1 MTRGGFSIGSLF
13 DIDIHIDWSWLFI
26 FLLVTWSLAAGFGQF
41 HSDWSAAIRW
51 GTAIIAALLFFASVL
66 AHEMAHSLMA
76 RTQGMSVRRITLFLF
91 GGVSNIQRHPPS
103 PTAEFLIAI
112 VGPITSIV
120 LGVLFI
126 LLSGATAGSI
136 SGAMTN
142 PGELISQLGP
152 ATTLLLWLGPINI
165 ALGVFNLVPGF
176 PLDGGRVLRSILWG
190 ATDNLRQATR
200 WASYAGQSVAWLLI
214 ISGVAMIFG
223 AQIPFLGTGV
233 VNGIWI
239 AFIGWFLNNAS
250 QQSYR
255 QIVIQDVLEDV
266 SVSRVMREHV
276 ESVAPDISISQ
287 FVDDHLMETDDHSFP
302 VLDGDRL
309 VGVVS
314 LGDVRSISRSD
325 WPDVS
330 VREVMTPAEQLVTVH
345 ADEEAADALDKLVQ
359 RDVRQVP
366 VVRDDLLV
374 GMLSRRDLVRWLQLH
389 SDAEMGGGSGQA
401 AQALSG

>member
-13 DIDIHIDWSWLFI
+13 DIEIHIDWSWLFI
-26 FLLVTWSLAAGFGQF
+26 FLLVTWSLASGLGQF
-41 HSDWSAAIRW
+41 HSDWSAALRW

-76 RTQGMSVRRITLFLF
+76 RAQGMSVRRITLFLF
-91 GGVSNIQRHPPS
+91 GGISNIQRHPPS

-120 LGVLFI
+120 LGVLFT

-142 PGELISQLGP
+142 PGELLSQLGP
-152 ATTLLLWLGPINI
+152 AASLLLWLGPINI
-165 ALGVFNLVPGF
+165 ALGVFNLIPGF

-190 ATDNLRQATR
+190 ATDSLRQATR
-200 WASYAGQSVAWLLI
+200 WASYAGQSVAWMLI
-214 ISGVAMIFG
+214 ISGIAMIFG
-223 AQIPFLGTGV
+223 TQIPFLGAGV

-266 SVSRVMREHV
+266 PVSRVMRENV
-276 ESVAPDISISQ
+276 ESVLPDISIRQ
-287 FVDDHLMETDDHSFP
+287 FVDERLMEADDYSFP
-302 VLDGDRL
+302 VRDGDSL
-309 VGVVS
+309 IGVIS
-314 LGDVRSISRSD
+314 LGDVRSLSRSD
-325 WPDVS
+325 WPDVA
-330 VREVMTPAEQLVTVH
+330 VREVMTPAEELVTVQ
-345 ADEEAADALDKLVQ
+345 ADEEAADALNKLVQ

-366 VVRDDLLV
+366 VLRGGTLV

-389 SDAEMGGGSGQA
+389 SDAEVSGGSGQTVH
-401 AQALSG
+401 ALSG

>member
-13 DIDIHIDWSWLFI
+13 DIEIHIDWSWLFI
-26 FLLVTWSLAAGFGQF
+26 FLLVTWSLASGLGQF
-41 HSDWSAAIRW
+41 HSDWSAALRW

-76 RTQGMSVRRITLFLF
+76 RAQGMSVRRITLFLF
-91 GGVSNIQRHPPS
+91 GGISNIQRHPPS

-120 LGVLFI
+120 LGVLFT

-142 PGELISQLGP
+142 PGELLSQLGP
-152 ATTLLLWLGPINI
+152 AASLLLWLGPINI
-165 ALGVFNLVPGF
+165 ALGVFNLIPGF

-190 ATDNLRQATR
+190 ATDSLRQATR
-200 WASYAGQSVAWLLI
+200 WASYAGQSVAWMLI
-214 ISGVAMIFG
+214 ISGIAMIFG
-223 AQIPFLGTGV
+223 TQIPFLGTGV
-233 VNGIWI
+233 MNGIWI

-266 SVSRVMREHV
+266 PVSRVMRENV
-276 ESVAPDISISQ
+276 ESVLPDISIRQ
-287 FVDDHLMETDDHSFP
+287 FVDERLMEADDYSFP
-302 VLDGDRL
+302 VRDGDSL
-309 VGVVS
+309 IGVIS
-314 LGDVRSISRSD
+314 LGDVRSLSRSD
-325 WPDVS
+325 WPDVA
-330 VREVMTPAEQLVTVH
+330 VREVMTPAEELVTVQ
-345 ADEEAADALDKLVQ
+345 ADEEAADALNKLVQ

-366 VVRDDLLV
+366 VLRGGTLV

-389 SDAEMGGGSGQA
+389 SDAEVSGGSGQTVH
-401 AQALSG
+401 ALSG